1 MSIYATNMTHAEHFR
16 VNGTLPAERIEALL
30 DIAANED
37 QFIGNWVDT
46 IQEARGCYVP
56 EDFLQSRIS
65 DLHYLA
71 KFLRGANRQSLLEI
85 ITAMED
91 DIREQVQSSEYGADE
106 LGKILRA
113 CK

>member
-1 MSIYATNMTHAEHFR
+1 MTIYATNMTHAEYFR

-30 DIAANED
+30 DIASNED

-56 EDFLQSRIS
+56 EDFLQSRITE
-65 DLHYLA
+65 LQALA
-71 KFLRGANRQSLLEI
+71 KSMRGANRQALFDI
-85 ITAMED
+85 VARIED